1 MPWTPRRLEADD
13 PALPAVL
20 VLLKTSFAAM
30 EGRIEP
36 ASSVTSL
43 TVDKLSDQAREGEL
57 WVIGER
63 PVACVLLTPQADH
76 LYLSRMATDRRQRG
90 KGLMRALVD
99 LAAERANDLGLPAL
113 ELRSRV
119 ELTENHTAFVSV
131 GFRIAGEMQHPGFDH
146 TTSLIFRKDLGNADQ
161 P

>member
-1 MPWTPRRLEADD
+1 MPWTPRRLQADD

-20 VLLKTSFAAM
+20 VLLKTSYAAM
-30 EGRIEP
+30 EGRIDP
-36 ASSVTSL
+36 PSSVTTL
-43 TVDKLSDQAREGEL
+43 TVETLSEQARDGEL

-63 PVACVLLTPQADH
+63 PVACVLLTPQPDH
-76 LYLSRMATDRRQRG
+76 LYLSRVATDRRQRG
-90 KGLMRALVD
+90 KGLMRALVE
-99 LAAERANDLGLPAL
+99 LAGERARDLGLPAL

-146 TTSLIFRKDLGNADQ
+146 TTSLIFRKDLGSSNQ